1 LTVLFKG
8 TVADVKHERAAD
20 DLNGVLLLLVNAE
33 TADERVDARCELRGG
48 KGLGDVV
55 VRAGH
60 KPGDLVD
67 LLTFCREHDDAHLGA
82 GRADAAADLKP
93 VDIGQ
98 HDIQQGK
105 ADVGVLLEL
114 FKSHFSVL
122 GLYRLEAAAAQVDD
136 HKAADICFVFQNKY
150 LLHICDFPLLRHFV
164 SIIYYDK

>member
-1 LTVLFKG
+1 MAVLLKG
-8 TVADVKHERAAD
+8 AVADVEHERAAY
-20 DLNGVLLLLVNAE
+20 DLDGVLLLLVHTE
-33 TADERVDARCELRGG
+33 TADERVDARGKLRGG
-48 KGLGDVV
+48 EGLGDVV

-60 KPGDLVD
+60 KPGNLVD
-67 LLTFCREHDDAHLGA
+67 LLTFGREHDDAHLGA
-82 GRADAAADLKP
+82 GSADAAADLEP

-98 HDIQQGK
+98 HNVQQGK

-122 GLYRLEAAAAQVDD
+122 GLYRFEAAAAQVDD